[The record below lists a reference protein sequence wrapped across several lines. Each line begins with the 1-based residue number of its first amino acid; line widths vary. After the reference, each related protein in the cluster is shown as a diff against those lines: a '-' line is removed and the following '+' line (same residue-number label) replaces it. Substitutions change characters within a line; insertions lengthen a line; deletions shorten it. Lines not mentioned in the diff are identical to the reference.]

1 MSDAQ
6 KQALKAK
13 GTSLWVC
20 EFCDTK
26 NDVPPNIDIPKE
38 DSPCYFLDSGT
49 KKDRKEERGQKTILY
64 CIDISGSMDT
74 VFQGKSRLNAV
85 KEAIRD

>member
-6 KQALKAK
+6 KQAVKAK

-26 NDVPPNIDIPKE
+26 NEVPPNIDIPKE
-38 DSPCYFLDSGT
+38 DNPCYYLDAGT
-49 KKDRKEERGQKTILY
+49 KGGPRQERG
-64 CIDISGSMDT
+64 
-74 VFQGKSRLNAV
+74 
-85 KEAIRD
+85 